1 MYVFNYVYIYIITCK
16 RKQIQA
22 RNYIYKYI
30 YIYIFNF
37 KTHNTTQTSTK
48 IMTSPVW
55 PNGQGASPLRRRLRM
70 GIAAE
75 IQEKLSVNEELIT
88 DAVQRKS
95 THGPH
100 IEAR

>member
-1 MYVFNYVYIYIITCK
+1 
-16 RKQIQA
+16 
-22 RNYIYKYI
+22 
-30 YIYIFNF
+30 
-37 KTHNTTQTSTK
+37 
-48 IMTSPVW
+48 MTSPVW
-55 PNGQGASPLRRRLRM
+55 PNGQGASPPKEEITGSSPVM

-75 IQEKLSVNEELIT
+75 IQEKLPVNEELIT